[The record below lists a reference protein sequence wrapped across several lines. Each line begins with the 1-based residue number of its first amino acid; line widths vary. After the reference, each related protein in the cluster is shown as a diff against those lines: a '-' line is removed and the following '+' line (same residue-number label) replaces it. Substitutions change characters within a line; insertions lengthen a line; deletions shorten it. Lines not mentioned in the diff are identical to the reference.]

1 MSDLISIIL
10 PVVPA
15 IWIVVDIA
23 TIRSLRRRLKKCHED
38 HLIESNRTV
47 RRLCMDYGSVI
58 KIAAQRQAQ
67 AESEA
72 TSLRVKVAALEMH
85 NNKLIAKTAYQAV
98 R

>member
-10 PVVPA
+10 SVVLA
-15 IWIVVDIA
+15 ISIVVDIT
-23 TIRSLRRRLKKCHED
+23 TIRSLRKRLKKCHED

-47 RRLCMDYGSVI
+47 RRLHLDYGSLL

-72 TSLRVKVAALEMH
+72 MGLRGKVAALE
-85 NNKLIAKTAYQAV
+85 ATARRAAAS
-98 R
+98 